1 MRPYLKK
8 NPLKKKGW
16 WSGSRSEA
24 LSSNP
29 VLQKKKRSQV
39 WFWRNYTWVATIWK
53 VAIDKRS
60 HVDSPLSGL
69 VPDPRT

>member
-29 VLQKKKRSQV
+29 VLQKKKKKKK
-39 WFWRNYTWVATIWK
+39 TK
-53 VAIDKRS
+53 
-60 HVDSPLSGL
+60 PGL
-69 VPDPRT
+69 VLEKLHMGSYNLESGNR